1 MSSGLVYNPDMSWV
15 TFCSA
20 YDFAYLVK
28 VLMGRK
34 LPRPVGALGVST
46 VRQTVRVYF
55 GTAVYDIKHMARVAY
70 DTYGKVA
77 LLGGLVL
84 VVGPGL
90 GERGM
95 GLRRPGRTSE
105 RRAQPGQR

>member
-1 MSSGLVYNPDMSWV
+1 MSLGLVCNPDVAWV

-20 YDFAYLVK
+20 YDFAYVVK

-34 LPRPVGALGVST
+34 LPRPVGAPGVST

-55 GTAVYDIKHMARVAY
+55 GTADIKHMARVTY

-77 LLGGLVL
+77 LPGGLVL